1 MAAFLKSIESTAL
14 PREDAVLR
22 AIFSQITAEIRKKG
36 LVLNEEDGSFYCS
49 KRFSWK
55 STVKEFFDAYHKI
68 CERKQVHPIY
78 QESKLTTALKVPYA
92 SIDTINLFHGGVVKR
107 LMQFKESRVPPFSK
121 LPNNPST
128 DDLTAIR
135 KQSSGDKD
143 ICRFIDL
150 VLVIDEELREY
161 VSQLDQ
167 LAAAYMLRVSAYS
180 MAVRGAGKEDAI
192 KKKYDDSKRTIERIL
207 APYISKLKR
216 IGAIPSSWQYS
227 FKSLPLTDE
236 GKGYLAIMAKL
247 PGSMSYWDND
257 ILPLKSIIEADV
269 KKRNKEREKAEK
281 EAAKRRKRE
290 ERERRKKA
298 GKVRRPS
305 HGFELSRPSLWYR
318 FDKWVSGVGDWF
330 GDKMHDVSDWM
341 MQAWIWFLAA
351 YVIIG
356 LIVVWVN
363 EGFFAALLGGIVI
376 FFIVGVLASILE
388 FIVALI
394 TLIVKYITCIPF
406 FILRCIF
413 YRGWTLVLSLLC
425 GCGYL
430 TYLILKA
437 KFII

>member
-1 MAAFLKSIESTAL
+1 MIGDCIESTAL

-36 LVLNEEDGSFYCS
+36 LVLNEEDGSFYMS

-68 CERKQVHPIY
+68 SERKQVHPIY

-92 SIDTINLFHGGVVKR
+92 SIDTINLLHGGAIKR
-107 LMQFKESRVPPFSK
+107 MMQFKESRVPPFSK

-128 DDLTAIR
+128 DDLATIR
-135 KQSSGDKD
+135 KQIASDKE

-207 APYISKLKR
+207 TPYISKLKR

-227 FKSLPLTDE
+227 FKSLPLTDDGRE
-236 GKGYLAIMAKL
+236 YLAIMARL
-247 PGSMSYWDND
+247 PYSMSYWDND
-257 ILPLKSIIEADV
+257 ILPLRSQVEADL
-269 KKRNKEREKAEK
+269 KRRNKELKK
-281 EAAKRRKRE
+281 EEELAAKKSKRE
-290 ERERRKKA
+290 DCGHRIMAKK
-298 GKVRRPS
+298 VSCTEHR
-305 HGFELSRPSLWYR
+305 FDLSRPSLWEL
-318 FDKWVSGVGDWF
+318 FDKWVADIGDWF
-330 GDKMHDVSDWM
+330 GYKMHDISDWM

-356 LIVVWVN
+356 LIVVWIY
-363 EGFFAALLGGIVI
+363 EGFFAALFGCIII
-376 FFIVGVLASILE
+376 FFIIGLLASVLE

-394 TLIVKYITCIPF
+394 TFIVKYITFVPF

-413 YRGWTLVLSLLC
+413 YRGWTLLLFLL
-425 GCGYL
+425 GGFGYL
-430 TYLILKA
+430 TYSALNA
-437 KFII
+437 

>member
-1 MAAFLKSIESTAL
+1 MPKLDANIESTTL
-14 PREDAVLR
+14 PHEDSILR

-55 STVKEFFDAYHKI
+55 STVTEFFDAYHKI
-68 CERKQVHPIY
+68 CERKQVHPIF

-92 SIDTINLFHGGVVKR
+92 SIDTINLLHGGAIKR
-107 LMQFKESRVPPFSK
+107 LMQFKEQRVPPFSK
-121 LPNNPST
+121 LPNNPSK
-128 DDLTAIR
+128 DDLAAIR
-135 KQSSGDKD
+135 KQATSDKD

-161 VSQLDQ
+161 VSQLDK
-167 LAAAYMLRVSAYS
+167 LAAAYILRISAYS
-180 MAVRGAGKEDAI
+180 MAVRGAGKEETI
-192 KKKYDDSKRTIERIL
+192 KKKYGDSKRNIERIL

-227 FKSLPLTDE
+227 FKALPLTDE

-257 ILPLKSIIEADV
+257 VLPLKSHIEADV
-269 KKRNKEREKAEK
+269 KRRNKEREKAEK

-298 GKVRRPS
+298 RKASRPS
-305 HGFELSRPSLWYR
+305 HGFELSRPSLYYR
-318 FDKWVSGVGDWF
+318 FDKWVSGIGDWF
-330 GDKMHDVSDWM
+330 GYKMHDISEWM

-376 FFIVGVLASILE
+376 FFIIGVLASILE

-394 TLIVKYITCIPF
+394 TLIVKYITYVPF

-413 YRGWTLVLSLLC
+413 YRAWTFLLFLLG

>member
-1 MAAFLKSIESTAL
+1 MIDRIESTAL
-14 PREDAVLR
+14 PREDIVLR

-128 DDLTAIR
+128 DDLATIR
-135 KQSSGDKD
+135 KQIASDKE

-167 LAAAYMLRVSAYS
+167 LAAAYMLRISAYS
-180 MAVRGAGKEDAI
+180 MAVRGAGKEEAI
-192 KKKYDDSKRTIERIL
+192 KKKYDGSKRTIERIL

-236 GKGYLAIMAKL
+236 GKGHLAIMAKL

-257 ILPLKSIIEADV
+257 ILPLKSLIEADK
-269 KKRNKEREKAEK
+269 KKRNKERKKAEK

-290 ERERRKKA
+290 ERELRKKA
-298 GKVRRPS
+298 RKVRPS

-318 FDKWVSGVGDWF
+318 FDKWVTHVGDWF
-330 GDKMHDVSDWM
+330 SSIMHDISDWM

-363 EGFFAALLGGIVI
+363 EGFFSALLGGLVI
-376 FFIVGVLASILE
+376 FFIIGVLASILE

-394 TLIVKYITCIPF
+394 TLIVKYVTCVPF
-406 FILRCIF
+406 FVLRCIF
-413 YRGWTLVLSLLC
+413 YRGWTFFLFLLG

>member
-1 MAAFLKSIESTAL
+1 MICNRIESSAL

-36 LVLNEEDGSFYCS
+36 LVLNEEDGSFYVS

-92 SIDTINLFHGGVVKR
+92 SIDTINLFHEGAIKR
-107 LMQFKESRVPPFSK
+107 LMQFKDQRVPPFSK

-128 DDLTAIR
+128 ADLVAIK
-135 KQSSGDKD
+135 KQASNDKD
-143 ICRFIDL
+143 ICRFIEL

-161 VSQLDQ
+161 VSQLDK
-167 LAAAYMLRVSAYS
+167 LAAAYMLRISAYS
-180 MAVRGAGKEDAI
+180 MAIRGTGEEDAI
-192 KKKYDDSKRTIERIL
+192 KKKYNDSKRTIERIL
-207 APYISKLKR
+207 APYVSKLKR
-216 IGAIPSSWQYS
+216 IGAIQSSWQYS

-257 ILPLKSIIEADV
+257 ILPLKSLIEADV

-281 EAAKRRKRE
+281 EDVKRRKRE
-290 ERERRKKA
+290 ERKRRKKA
-298 GKVRRPS
+298 GKVHRPS
-305 HGFELSRPSLWYR
+305 RGFELSRPPLWYR

-330 GDKMHDVSDWM
+330 RDKMDDVSNWM

-351 YVIIG
+351 YVIIV
-356 LIVVWVN
+356 LIAVWVN
-363 EGFFAALLGGIVI
+363 EGFFTALLGGIVI
-376 FFIVGVLASILE
+376 FFIIGVLASIIE
-388 FIVALI
+388 FIFALI
-394 TLIVKYITCIPF
+394 TLIVKFITCLPF

>member
-1 MAAFLKSIESTAL
+1 MIAEPIESTAL
-14 PREDAVLR
+14 PREDTVLR

-36 LVLNEEDGSFYCS
+36 LVLNEEDGSFYVS

-92 SIDTINLFHGGVVKR
+92 GIDTINLFHAGAVKR
-107 LMQFKESRVPPFSK
+107 LMQFKEKRVPPFSK

-128 DDLTAIR
+128 DDLINIR
-135 KQSSGDKD
+135 KIATGDKD
-143 ICRFIDL
+143 ICRFLDM

-167 LAAAYMLRVSAYS
+167 LAAAYMLRISAYS
-180 MAVRGAGKEDAI
+180 MAVRGAGEEAAV
-192 KKKYDDSKRTIERIL
+192 KKKYNDSKRTIERIL
-207 APYISKLKR
+207 APYIGKLKR

-257 ILPLKSIIEADV
+257 ILPLKSLIDADV

-330 GDKMHDVSDWM
+330 GDKMDDVSDWM
-341 MQAWIWFLAA
+341 MQAWIWYLAA

-363 EGFFAALLGGIVI
+363 EGFFCCTFRRYCYILYYRRASVHP
-376 FFIVGVLASILE
+376 GV
-388 FIVALI
+388 
-394 TLIVKYITCIPF
+394 
-406 FILRCIF
+406 
-413 YRGWTLVLSLLC
+413 C
-425 GCGYL
+425 GC
-430 TYLILKA
+430 IDCVDC
-437 KFII
+437 

>member
-55 STVKEFFDAYHKI
+55 TTVKEFFDAYHKI

-78 QESKLTTALKVPYA
+78 QESKLTTVLKVPYA

-161 VSQLDQ
+161 ISQLDQ

-180 MAVRGAGKEDAI
+180 MAVRGAGKEEAI

-207 APYISKLKR
+207 APYTSKLKR

-236 GKGYLAIMAKL
+236 GKGHLAIMAKL

-257 ILPLKSIIEADV
+257 ILPLKSLIEADV
-269 KKRNKEREKAEK
+269 KKRNKECEKAEK

-298 GKVRRPS
+298 G
-305 HGFELSRPSLWYR
+305 
-318 FDKWVSGVGDWF
+318 
-330 GDKMHDVSDWM
+330 
-341 MQAWIWFLAA
+341 
-351 YVIIG
+351 
-356 LIVVWVN
+356 
-363 EGFFAALLGGIVI
+363 
-376 FFIVGVLASILE
+376 
-388 FIVALI
+388 
-394 TLIVKYITCIPF
+394 
-406 FILRCIF
+406 
-413 YRGWTLVLSLLC
+413 
-425 GCGYL
+425 
-430 TYLILKA
+430 
-437 KFII
+437 

>member
-1 MAAFLKSIESTAL
+1 MAAVLESIESTAL

-36 LVLNEEDGSFYCS
+36 LVLNEEDGSFYVS

-92 SIDTINLFHGGVVKR
+92 SIDTINLFHGGAVKR
-107 LMQFKESRVPPFSK
+107 MMQFKEHRVPPFSK

-128 DDLTAIR
+128 DDLASIR
-135 KQSSGDKD
+135 KQAGSDKD
-143 ICRFIDL
+143 ICRFIEL
-150 VLVIDEELREY
+150 VLVIDQELREY

-167 LAAAYMLRVSAYS
+167 LAAAYMLRISAYS
-180 MAVRGAGKEDAI
+180 MAVRGAGKEETI
-192 KKKYDDSKRTIERIL
+192 KKKYEDSKRTIERIL

-216 IGAIPSSWQYS
+216 IGAISSSWQYS
-227 FKSLPLTDE
+227 FKALPLTDE

-257 ILPLKSIIEADV
+257 ILPLKSHIEADV
-269 KKRNKEREKAEK
+269 KRRNKEREKAEK
-281 EAAKRRKRE
+281 EAAKRRKRD
-290 ERERRKKA
+290 ERERRRRSR
-298 GKVRRPS
+298 KVSRPS

-318 FDKWVSGVGDWF
+318 FDKWVSGIGDWF
-330 GDKMHDVSDWM
+330 GYKMHDISEWM

-351 YVIIG
+351 YVVIG

-376 FFIVGVLASILE
+376 FFIIGVLASILE

-394 TLIVKYITCIPF
+394 TLIVKYITYVPF

-413 YRGWTLVLSLLC
+413 YRGWTFLLFLLG